1 MSSLTWP
8 SNTSLTTF
16 MMILKVPLITW
27 RGKLR
32 KCSHPRALEQR
43 ENSRAVAAKSLRQG
57 ANEVEGVEA
66 VAEVAAEAAG
76 VVATA
81 EAVVDKAM
89 ARASMTLPV
98 DFSTVLIVMTTHA
111 ALPPLKCQLWAR
123 RAVITFL
130 LNAIMTRRTTPRG
143 KSNLWEL
150 NPRAMICPT
159 FLLTKRLAATQE
171 QLSHTMGRTTTIIM
185 TPPPLHRGRL
195 VVAAEMEI
203 TSDVEGTGR
212 TRDELHFICDT

>member
-1 MSSLTWP
+1 MH
-8 SNTSLTTF
+8 
-16 MMILKVPLITW
+16 
-27 RGKLR
+27 R
-32 KCSHPRALEQR
+32 CSHPRALEQR
-43 ENSRAVAAKSLRQG
+43 GNSRSVAAKSLRQG
-57 ANEVEGVEA
+57 ANEVEGGEA

-76 VVATA
+76 VVAMA
-81 EAVVDKAM
+81 EAVADKEM
-89 ARASMTLPV
+89 VRASMTPPV
-98 DFSTVLIVMTTHA
+98 DSSTVLIVMITHA
-111 ALPPLKCQLWAR
+111 DLPPLKCPIWAR
-123 RAVITFL
+123 RAAITSL

-143 KSNLWEL
+143 KSNLWAL

-159 FLLTKRLAATQE
+159 CQLTKRLAATQE
-171 QLSHTMGRTTTIIM
+171 QLSHTMGRITTTIIM